1 MTYIGVEEEKPSVPA
16 SNGLIL
22 ALGRHVRRRMA
33 ACDPLGPFRAGLR
46 STDNWGA
53 GQPERRAAFVNA
65 KERGVVGGSCGLKAI
80 QKVPRSQGPDSNDPS
95 PQPFSEPS

>member
-1 MTYIGVEEEKPSVPA
+1 MTYIGVEEENPSVPA

-33 ACDPLGPFRAGLR
+33 ACDALGPFRAGLR

-65 KERGVVGGSCGLKAI
+65 KERGVVGWVLWTQGDPEGA
-80 QKVPRSQGPDSNDPS
+80 KVPRTGFKRP
-95 PQPFSEPS
+95 